1 MSLGSPTS
9 TFADTAP
16 SARLAG
22 PDVARAVAL
31 IGVVVMNF
39 HGYLILR
46 DIESGGVHAP
56 TGWLDELFDPWDGP
70 LSTRFAATFV
80 LVAGVGVTLLTRRT
94 LGEPAR
100 VREMR
105 WRLVRRGV
113 LLYVVGLL
121 LEEIWPGTIIVYY
134 GVMFVLAAGIFTWRS
149 RWIVATGVVTAVGST
164 VLRSW
169 RFDRARDGV
178 STSWL
183 TSPGDDSIRRYV
195 FDVFVNGTH
204 PLLPWF
210 SFLCAGMVLGRIL
223 RRAWWRRATVG
234 VGLASVAATWIL
246 SALLAADGDDDR
258 DLAGV
263 VFSTNPLDRSI
274 VYVTSAFGTALL
286 AYATID
292 WLAERLPGA
301 TDPLRRGGQLTL
313 SLYLAHVLVFNLLV
327 DWLGWVEPGGTSS
340 ALLFAAGFWVGAIAL
355 AAWWQRRF
363 ERGPAEYVYRAFGG

>member
-1 MSLGSPTS
+1 
-9 TFADTAP
+9 
-16 SARLAG
+16 
-22 PDVARAVAL
+22 
-31 IGVVVMNF
+31 
-39 HGYLILR
+39 
-46 DIESGGVHAP
+46 
-56 TGWLDELFDPWDGP
+56 
-70 LSTRFAATFV
+70 
-80 LVAGVGVTLLTRRT
+80 
-94 LGEPAR
+94 
-100 VREMR
+100 
-105 WRLVRRGV
+105 
-113 LLYVVGLL
+113 
-121 LEEIWPGTIIVYY
+121 
-134 GVMFVLAAGIFTWRS
+134 
-149 RWIVATGVVTAVGST
+149 

-169 RFDRARDGV
+169 RFDRARDGE

-210 SFLCAGMVLGRIL
+210 SLLCAGMVLGRVF
-223 RRAWWRRATVG
+223 RRAWWRRATIG

-258 DLAGV
+258 NLTGV

-274 VYVTSAFGTALL
+274 VYVTSALGTALL

-292 WLAERLPGA
+292 WLAERFPGA